1 MIKRACH
8 QGSPPSS
15 NVAMLPTR
23 IGKRKQDKTSFQ
35 FIGNANLKVL
45 ETTCNNSMFAVFQY
59 SEKINTTPMEGV
71 LLMKGMDMEGSSTH
85 RRKVSKQTPT
95 RKSKKTESVVQDSTT
110 STNGK
115 SSTLTTIPSP
125 PAIEEHANCHNFNH
139 STTTTSSSYSKPPS
153 RFSISI
159 KEILN

>member
-1 MIKRACH
+1 MSPRVSSIIKRCH
-8 QGSPPSS
+8 AA
-15 NVAMLPTR
+15 NKNWKEKTTR
-23 IGKRKQDKTSFQ
+23 QDFIPIYWKCQ
-35 FIGNANLKVL
+35 FKVL

-125 PAIEEHANCHNFNH
+125 PTIEEHANWHNFNH
-139 STTTTSSSYSKPPS
+139 STTTSSSYSKPPS